1 MEQENQILNENNNN
15 NNNNGQT
22 KQKVK
27 GPLQSKPLMSED
39 KVKES
44 AKNSR
49 LRKKLYIELL
59 ERKVNSLSDNIDET
73 LKDID

>member
-1 MEQENQILNENNNN
+1 M
-15 NNNNGQT
+15 GD
-22 KQKVK
+22 
-27 GPLQSKPLMSED
+27 D

-59 ERKVNSLSDNIDET
+59 EKKVTTLSQ
-73 LKDID
+73 